1 MFEIERLD
9 HILAFLHE
17 KPTATVKTLANRLYA
32 SEATVRRDLTELEKR
47 GLVKRLHGGV
57 VLLDGANRELPI
69 AVREQQ
75 NVEAKREIAA
85 KAAKYLRDG
94 QVIFLD
100 ASSTVMFLIKYFESF
115 KLLTIVTNGLKTA
128 QELSGLNHN
137 VYCTGGLMLH
147 NSSAYVGDF
156 AVDFVRHF
164 NADVFFF
171 FQPRRFG
178 NGHDQRCVRRGDE
191 RAPRDVRAEPP
202 AHLFKR
208 PLQARQDLLL
218 QFMFPEAGGRVDYG
232 RRAAQIEPELP
243 AARRHS
249 LEAERCKKG
258 GRNL

>member
-1 MFEIERLD
+1 MMNKMFEIERLD
-9 HILAFLHE
+9 HILAFLRE
-17 KPTATVKTLANRLYA
+17 KPTATVKTLAGRLYA

-100 ASSTVMFLIKYFESF
+100 ASSTAMFLIKYFESY

-128 QELSGLNHN
+128 QELSGLNHK

-164 NADVFFF
+164 NADIFFF
-171 FQPRRFG
+171 SSRG
-178 NGHDQRCVRRGDE
+178 VSEAEMINDASIEETNVRRAMLEQSRQRIFLCDHTKLGKTYCYNLCSLKQTD
-191 RAPRDVRAEPP
+191 AWITDDD
-202 AHLFKR
+202 R
-208 PLQARQDLLL
+208 PD
-218 QFMFPEAGGRVDYG
+218 
-232 RRAAQIEPELP
+232 
-243 AARRHS
+243 
-249 LEAERCKKG
+249 
-258 GRNL
+258 